1 MKFYIEKFPL
11 LLSQT
16 KPLSVNIDAIFCGC
30 IYYERNGGT
39 ESLDGTIFENI
50 AFWLEKACFVMAI
63 YMSCYRIYGIK
74 HGLISISSLSLIKL
88 AATILRYSVR
98 EGSFGLG

>member
-1 MKFYIEKFPL
+1 MQSFADVFI
-11 LLSQT
+11 T
-16 KPLSVNIDAIFCGC
+16 KEMA
-30 IYYERNGGT
+30 ER
-39 ESLDGTIFENI
+39 ESLDGTIFENF

-63 YMSCYRIYGIK
+63 YISCYRIYGIK

>member
-16 KPLSVNIDAIFCGC
+16 KPLSVNIDEIFCGC

-39 ESLDGTIFENI
+39 
-50 AFWLEKACFVMAI
+50 
-63 YMSCYRIYGIK
+63 
-74 HGLISISSLSLIKL
+74 
-88 AATILRYSVR
+88 
-98 EGSFGLG
+98 

>member
-1 MKFYIEKFPL
+1 MQSFADVFI
-11 LLSQT
+11 T
-16 KPLSVNIDAIFCGC
+16 KEMA
-30 IYYERNGGT
+30 ER

-50 AFWLEKACFVMAI
+50 ALVGKSMLCDGDI
-63 YMSCYRIYGIK
+63 YVLLSYIRIK

>member
-1 MKFYIEKFPL
+1 MQSFADVFI
-11 LLSQT
+11 T
-16 KPLSVNIDAIFCGC
+16 KEMA
-30 IYYERNGGT
+30 ER
-39 ESLDGTIFENI
+39 ESLDATIFENI

-63 YMSCYRIYGIK
+63 YMSCYIRIK
-74 HGLISISSLSLIKL
+74 RGLISISSLSLIKL